1 MGKNRLEAFSDG
13 VLAIIITIMVLE
25 LKIPEGQ
32 GIDALLL
39 ILPTFLS
46 YILSFVYVGI
56 YWNNHHHLL
65 HTLQKVTG
73 PVLWANH
80 HLLFWLSLVPFASGW
95 MGANPS
101 AKVPAAL
108 YGIVLLMASIAY
120 NVLQKMIINAE
131 QGSSTLKQAI
141 GNDTKGKVSMLA
153 YLTASGLAIIQPWI
167 AQALYV
173 ILALLWL
180 IPDRRI
186 EPDARGRAVAG
197 GPRAQEH
204 RVRFLRGVLCAA
216 ARVHLGGLR
225 DAPGDPRRGGGHHGG
240 AHEPGR
246 AAPAPGGV
254 RRALL
259 QDRGHRG
266 GAGALLRHRMSGA
279 DDI

>member
-25 LKIPEGQ
+25 LKIPEGK
-32 GIDALLL
+32 GIEALLL
-39 ILPTFLS
+39 IFPTFLS
-46 YILSFVYVGI
+46 YILSFIYVGI

-101 AKVPAAL
+101 AKVPEAL

-120 NVLQKMIINAE
+120 HVLQKMIINA
-131 QGSSTLKQAI
+131 QQRSSTLKQAI
-141 GNDTKGKVSMLA
+141 GNDTKGKVSMLV

-173 ILALLWL
+173 ILAMLWL

-186 EPDARGRAVAG
+186 ENMLYSTEKDGK
-197 GPRAQEH
+197 
-204 RVRFLRGVLCAA
+204 
-216 ARVHLGGLR
+216 
-225 DAPGDPRRGGGHHGG
+225 
-240 AHEPGR
+240 
-246 AAPAPGGV
+246 
-254 RRALL
+254 
-259 QDRGHRG
+259 
-266 GAGALLRHRMSGA
+266 S
-279 DDI
+279 IK